1 MREHRN
7 PRPKLPKRP
16 LSDNLAYGLLI
27 RRLYESLVEIEA
39 LAIGADEA
47 VTNLPVTPTGRHK
60 RTIARLYSLVGRAA
74 GRASEALEV
83 GEELL
88 AKHEANVAARTA
100 KPARRGAKP

>member
-1 MREHRN
+1 MSKHRN
-7 PRPKLPKRP
+7 PRKKLPKRRAP
-16 LSDNLAYGLLI
+16 DNFTLRLRI
-27 RRLYESLVEIEA
+27 RRIYDALVELEA
-39 LAIGADEA
+39 IAIGADEA

-88 AKHEANVAARTA
+88 AKHEANVAARMA